1 MSIMTN
7 RLMIGLVGAIGGI
20 VLAVSLSGSADG
32 SADPTPIV
40 VSSPTGTLRVQQ
52 GVPCADDVDLTTPI
66 TGGRIELTPG
76 EGIDVGGGNKKFGL
90 ARLNLFFESFTVHR
104 ECLLIGETRSY
115 TEITA
120 DLSRTVTFTAT
131 PAGPGVYT
139 FTIPSEEFE
148 IYQASLQNGIP
159 DAAFKKPSEDVTGTI
174 DFTLGTVQMHAEIA
188 TRILFQ
194 AGCTDL
200 GCIINEEHDGLLTVD
215 VSGPI
220 VFPDVDA
227 DGVPDRTD
235 NCRFTPNPTQATV
248 ATPVVSP
255 PFAITVNSCADHRI
269 GRAIA
274 SDVCD
279 GGPVT
284 LTNNAPATFAVGP
297 NTVIWTAEDQLHRVA
312 TASQIVTVV
321 DTTDPL
327 FTSVPPDVSMNNCGP
342 ATLGLPTATDDC
354 AGTVGFTNNAP
365 PIFLVGMT
373 PVTWTATD
381 ASGNTATATQHVTV
395 VDTVAPAVSCVADSP
410 TGETFR
416 VSATDACAAPIL
428 RLGSFVLAEGERI
441 KINVTG
447 QPGVRLVGVVGPDR
461 IRHFQVGKGE
471 AVITAT
477 DPSSNVTTV
486 VCQ

>member
-1 MSIMTN
+1 MTN
-7 RLMIGLVGAIGGI
+7 RWMIGLAGG
-20 VLAVSLSGSADG
+20 VVFAVASLSG

-40 VSSPTGTLRVQQ
+40 VTAPTGTLHVQQ
-52 GVPCADDVDLTTPI
+52 GVPCAAAVDLTTPI
-66 TGGRIELTPG
+66 TGGRIVFTPG
-76 EGIDVGGGNKKFGL
+76 EGIDVGGGNKRFSL
-90 ARLNLFFESFTVHR
+90 TRLNLFFESFSVSR
-104 ECLLIGETRSY
+104 DCLGIGETRSY
-115 TEITA
+115 SDINAE
-120 DLSRTVTFTAT
+120 LSRTVTFTAT

-139 FTIPSEEFE
+139 FVIPREDFE
-148 IYQASLQNGIP
+148 IYQASLQNGTP
-159 DAAFKKPSEDVTGTI
+159 DSGYKRPSEDVTGTI
-174 DFTLGTVQMHAEIA
+174 DFALGTVQMHAVMA
-188 TRILFQ
+188 TRVLFQ

-200 GCIINEEHDGLLTVD
+200 GCVINEEKDGSLTVD

-220 VFPDVDA
+220 VFPDVDG
-227 DGVPDRTD
+227 DTVPDRTD
-235 NCRFTPNPTQATV
+235 NCRFTPNPTQALV
-248 ATPVVSP
+248 STPVVSP

-297 NTVIWTAEDQLHRVA
+297 NTVTWTGEDTLHRVA
-312 TASQIVTVV
+312 TASQIVTVI

-327 FTSVPPDVSMNNCGP
+327 FTSVPANVSLNNCGP

-365 PIFLVGMT
+365 PIFLAGTT
-373 PVTWTATD
+373 PVIWTATD
-381 ASGNTATATQHVTV
+381 ASGNTATVSQSVTV

-410 TGETFR
+410 TGGTFR
-416 VSATDACAAPIL
+416 VSTTDACATPIL

-441 KINVTG
+441 KINETG
-447 QPGVRLVGVVGPDR
+447 QPGVRLIGTVGG
-461 IRHFQVGKGE
+461 IRHFHVGKGE

-477 DPSSNVTTV
+477 DPSSNVGTV
-486 VCQ
+486 VCR

>member
-1 MSIMTN
+1 M
-7 RLMIGLVGAIGGI
+7 GLVGIIGG
-20 VLAVSLSGSADG
+20 VALAVSLSGNADL
-32 SADPTPIV
+32 TPLV
-40 VSSPTGTLRVQQ
+40 VNSPAGTLRVQQ
-52 GVPCADDVDLTTPI
+52 GVPCAADVDLTTPI
-66 TGGRIELTPG
+66 TGGRIEMTPAD
-76 EGIDVGGGNKKFGL
+76 GIDAGGGNKRFAL
-90 ARLNLFFESFTVHR
+90 TRLNLFFASFSVHR
-104 ECLLIGETRSY
+104 ECLGFGETRSY
-115 TEITA
+115 SEINA
-120 DLSRTVTFTAT
+120 ELSRTVSFTAT
-131 PAGPGVYT
+131 PAGPGVYA
-139 FTIPSEEFE
+139 FTIPRDAFE
-148 IYQASLQNGIP
+148 IYQAALQNGSP
-159 DAAFKKPSEDVTGTI
+159 DAGFKTPSEDVTGTI
-174 DFTLGTVQMHAEIA
+174 DFTLGTVQMHAVLA
-188 TRILFQ
+188 TRVHFR

-200 GCIINEEHDGLLTVD
+200 FGCIINEERDGLLTVD

-220 VFPDVDA
+220 VFPDADA
-227 DGVPDRTD
+227 DGVPDRAD

-274 SDVCD
+274 SDVCN
-279 GGPVT
+279 GAPVT
-284 LTNNAPATFAVGP
+284 LTNNAPTIFAVGP
-297 NTVIWTAEDQLHRVA
+297 NTVTWRGEDTLHRVA
-312 TASQIVTVV
+312 TATQIVTVV

-342 ATLGLPTATDDC
+342 APLGLPTATDDC

-381 ASGNTATATQHVTV
+381 ASGNTATVTQHVTV
-395 VDTVAPAVSCVADSP
+395 VDTVAPAVSCVADAP

-416 VSATDACAAPIL
+416 VSAVDACAVPIL

-447 QPGVRLVGVVGPDR
+447 QPGVRLVGTVGPDR
-461 IRHFQVGKGE
+461 IRHFHVGKGE

-477 DPSSNVTTV
+477 DPSSHVGTV